1 MIYQILR
8 IAVDLSRQMLFL
20 ETYYQS
26 LEQQREY
33 YHVNKNVDPASRGHF
48 MTCCIIR
55 TDSWL
60 EGGDDKINYFKCYS
74 QSVNM
79 VEFLKVNIACSFAIL
94 A

>member
-33 YHVNKNVDPASRGHF
+33 YHVNKNVDPASRGHK
-48 MTCCIIR
+48 R
-55 TDSWL
+55 PS
-60 EGGDDKINYFKCYS
+60 
-74 QSVNM
+74 
-79 VEFLKVNIACSFAIL
+79 L
-94 A
+94 AKSERAEKWS

>member
-33 YHVNKNVDPASRGHF
+33 YHVNNNVDPASRGHIKNDWF
-48 MTCCIIR
+48 NVIAT
-55 TDSWL
+55 
-60 EGGDDKINYFKCYS
+60 
-74 QSVNM
+74 Q
-79 VEFLKVNIACSFAIL
+79 LKYLKHAYEMFF
-94 A
+94 

>member
-33 YHVNKNVDPASRGHF
+33 YHVNKNVDPASRGH
-48 MTCCIIR
+48 IQ
-55 TDSWL
+55 
-60 EGGDDKINYFKCYS
+60 N
-74 QSVNM
+74 
-79 VEFLKVNIACSFAIL
+79 A
-94 A
+94 

>member
-33 YHVNKNVDPASRGHF
+33 YHVNKNVDAKLS
-48 MTCCIIR
+48 MLCA
-55 TDSWL
+55 
-60 EGGDDKINYFKCYS
+60 CYKYL
-74 QSVNM
+74 M
-79 VEFLKVNIACSFAIL
+79 VANLKTN
-94 A
+94 